1 MSRQP
6 PFLKKKKTPN
16 DLIKPPNSSKLFQ
29 AVELLGTVKYRSWFM
44 SRF

>member
-6 PFLKKKKTPN
+6 PFLKKKTPN
-16 DLIKPPNSSKLFQ
+16 DLIKLPNSSKLFQ
-29 AVELLGTVKYRSWFM
+29 AVELLETVKYRSWFM